1 VVLRRS
7 GRIGA
12 INEHIFASSA
22 FTNSIFYFRRAPLL
36 SFRMNKVQCKGVLF
50 DLDGVLV
57 DSTPAVSRVW
67 TIWANKHGFNPEETV
82 RRAHGRPSITTIRE
96 LLPDADHETENSI
109 VEKMEIADLDDVV
122 ALPGAAELLQNLST
136 HQWAVVT
143 SCTRP
148 LALARLRAASLPVP
162 EKIITS
168 NDIVNGK
175 PHPEPY
181 LKGARLL
188 GLAAADCVVFEDAPA
203 GIRAGKAAGAKVIA
217 FQTTDQDK
225 FLRDAGADW
234 IVKDCASVRVSS
246 SNANDE
252 ISLILSA
259 AT

>member
-1 VVLRRS
+1 MS
-7 GRIGA
+7 
-12 INEHIFASSA
+12 
-22 FTNSIFYFRRAPLL
+22 
-36 SFRMNKVQCKGVLF
+36 KVQCKGVLF

-67 TIWANKHGFNPEETV
+67 TIWANKHGFSPEETV

-96 LLPDADHETENSI
+96 LLPNADHDAENSV
-109 VEKMEIADLDDVV
+109 VEQMEIEDLEDVV
-122 ALPGAAELLQNLST
+122 ALPGAAELLQSLPANRWT
-136 HQWAVVT
+136 VVT

-148 LALARLRAASLPVP
+148 LALVRLRAAGLPVP
-162 EKIITS
+162 GKIITS

-181 LKGARLL
+181 LKGAELL

-217 FQTTDQDK
+217 LQTTERDK
-225 FLRDAGADW
+225 FLRDAGADR
-234 IVKDCASVRVSS
+234 IVKDCASVRVTG
-246 SNANDE
+246 SNAHDE

-259 AT
+259 VT